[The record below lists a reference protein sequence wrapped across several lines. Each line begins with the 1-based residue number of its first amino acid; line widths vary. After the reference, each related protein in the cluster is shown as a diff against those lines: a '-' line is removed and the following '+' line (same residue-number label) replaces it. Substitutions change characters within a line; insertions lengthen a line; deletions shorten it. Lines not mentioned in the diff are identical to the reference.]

1 MDIEGRELAD
11 GGLGLLEEGDEVT
24 LVAGSEGAEC
34 LLLGGPE
41 LDEPI
46 ARYGPFV
53 MNTREEIYQAIEDF
67 QNGTLA

>member
-1 MDIEGRELAD
+1 MLN
-11 GGLGLLEEGDEVT
+11 EGDELN
-24 LVAGSEGAEC
+24 LVAGPDGAEC

-41 LDEPI
+41 IDEPI

-53 MNTREEIYQAIEDF
+53 MNTREEIYRAIEDF